1 MPIAEMILPE
11 FDQEMAGTRRALER
25 VPMDRPDWAPHERS
39 MKLGYLAGHLANL
52 PAWTIMTLKQDSLD
66 VHPPGGEPYRSPEHE
81 TREDLL
87 TTFDA
92 NVAAARE
99 ALAETPDEAF
109 GEGWSLLRGGEVM
122 FTMPRLAVLR
132 SFVLNHIIHHRGQ
145 LTVYLRLNGVPV
157 PGLYGPSADEPI
169 P

>member
-11 FDQEMAGTRRALER
+11 LDQEMAGTRRALER
-25 VPMDRPDWAPHERS
+25 VPMDRPDWAPHEKS
-39 MKLGYLAGHLANL
+39 MKLGYLTGHLADL
-52 PAWTIMTLKQDSLD
+52 PSWVVLTVKQDSLD
-66 VHPPGGEPYRSPEHE
+66 VAPPGGEPYRSPEFG
-81 TREDLL
+81 TREELL
-87 TTFDA
+87 AAFDA

-109 GEGWSLLRGGEVM
+109 GEPWSLLRGGETM

-132 SFVLNHIIHHRGQ
+132 TMVLNHLIHHRAQ
-145 LTVYLRLNGVPV
+145 LTVYLRLNDVPV
-157 PGLYGPSADEPI
+157 PSLYGPSADEPV